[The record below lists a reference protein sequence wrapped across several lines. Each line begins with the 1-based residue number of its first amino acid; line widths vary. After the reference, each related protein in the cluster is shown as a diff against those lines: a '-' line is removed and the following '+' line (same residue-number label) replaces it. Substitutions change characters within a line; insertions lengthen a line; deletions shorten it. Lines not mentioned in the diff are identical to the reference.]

1 MGRARQRTDE
11 ENKTFDK
18 EYQKLYREYRRNVD
32 GEYYKASQK
41 RSYYRRLLRNMSPEN
56 TKYEKYSQKVREL
69 DEQVNAF
76 LGSRQ
81 RYGRLDLCK
90 KVSENLATA

>member
-1 MGRARQRTDE
+1 MGRTRQRTDE
-11 ENKTFDK
+11 ENKVFDK

-32 GEYYKASQK
+32 SDYYKATQK